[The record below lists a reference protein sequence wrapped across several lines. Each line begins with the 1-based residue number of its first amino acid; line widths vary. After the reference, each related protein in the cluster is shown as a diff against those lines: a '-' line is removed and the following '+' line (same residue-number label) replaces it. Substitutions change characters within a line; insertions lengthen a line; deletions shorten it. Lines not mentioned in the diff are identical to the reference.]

1 MDAISSWAKE
11 NYQLICLLVSI
22 IGVIVGIIT
31 VIVEMKKKK
40 KEVVIFG
47 KYQCI
52 LWKVYSVFFGTF
64 KKSVPL
70 H

>member
-31 VIVEMKKKK
+31 VIVETKKKK
-40 KEVVIFG
+40 G
-47 KYQCI
+47 K
-52 LWKVYSVFFGTF
+52 
-64 KKSVPL
+64 
-70 H
+70 

>member
-1 MDAISSWAKE
+1 MNAISSWAKE

-40 KEVVIFG
+40 G
-47 KYQCI
+47 K
-52 LWKVYSVFFGTF
+52 
-64 KKSVPL
+64 
-70 H
+70 